1 MENMLIQA
9 PEDEGDFDILNDETF
24 GDLGDGECDNQS
36 YLIVEVH
43 VNIMADP

>member
-24 GDLGDGECDNQS
+24 GDLGDGECDLQNKS
-36 YLIVEVH
+36 IINLT
-43 VNIMADP
+43 